1 MLIENFIANY
11 ARKKNEN
18 YLQFK
23 PSETIIIPRNKG
35 NVPTLL
41 YIHVPFC
48 EELCP
53 YCSFN
58 RVRFQEDLAR
68 AYFDALRKEIVMYKD
83 LGYDFKALYAGG
95 GTPTILID
103 ELEKTVLLI
112 REMFNI
118 TEISVETNPNHLT
131 QDNINKLREMGVNRL
146 SVGVQTFD
154 DGLLKT
160 IERYHKYGSGEDIKE
175 RLSYTQGNFQ
185 TLNVDMIFNFPTQS
199 MEILEKD
206 LSTIIELMVDQVTY
220 YPLMVSSFTKDIMNK
235 KLGTVDYD
243 RGNEF
248 YRKITEM
255 LSPQYK
261 ASTAWCFSRKD
272 KIFKSGATQATISSE
287 VFSSHSEREG
297 EAQPALQTKGAT
309 QARISSEVFSSHSER
324 EGEARSALQ
333 TKGATQARISSEV
346 FSSHSEREGEA
357 RSALQTKGATQA
369 RISSE
374 VFSSHSEREGEAQS
388 ALQTK
393 GATQARIS
401 SEVFSSHSE
410 REGEAQSALQTE
422 GATQAPV
429 IDEYVVNYEEYAGLG
444 SGSIGYLG
452 GSAYA
457 NTFDIKEYIDKINRG
472 SLPVIA
478 IKNFSMKE
486 RLCYDLLM
494 KLFGLSLDTQQLTQ
508 KHGVNA
514 YRYLWSEILF
524 FRLTGG
530 IEKKDSML
538 MLTKK
543 GQYYWVLMMREFFIG
558 VNNFRD
564 FCRAQ
569 NKT

>member
-1 MLIENFIANY
+1 MLIEKFIANY

-297 EAQPALQTKGAT
+297 EAQPALLA
-309 QARISSEVFSSHSER
+309 
-324 EGEARSALQ
+324 
-333 TKGATQARISSEV
+333 
-346 FSSHSEREGEA
+346 
-357 RSALQTKGATQA
+357 
-369 RISSE
+369 
-374 VFSSHSEREGEAQS
+374 
-388 ALQTK
+388 
-393 GATQARIS
+393 
-401 SEVFSSHSE
+401 
-410 REGEAQSALQTE
+410 E

-457 NTFDIKEYIDKINRG
+457 NTFDIKEYIDKINNG
-472 SLPVIA
+472 SLPVTA

>member
-272 KIFKSGATQATISSE
+272 KIFKSGATQALISSE

-297 EAQPALQTKGAT
+297 EAQ
-309 QARISSEVFSSHSER
+309 
-324 EGEARSALQ
+324 SALL
-333 TKGATQARISSEV
+333 TE
-346 FSSHSEREGEA
+346 
-357 RSALQTKGATQA
+357 GATQA

-374 VFSSHSEREGEAQS
+374 VFSSHSEREGEAQP
-388 ALQTK
+388 ALL
-393 GATQARIS
+393 A
-401 SEVFSSHSE
+401 
-410 REGEAQSALQTE
+410 E

>member
-272 KIFKSGATQATISSE
+272 KIFKSGATQA
-287 VFSSHSEREG
+287 
-297 EAQPALQTKGAT
+297 L
-309 QARISSEVFSSHSER
+309 
-324 EGEARSALQ
+324 
-333 TKGATQARISSEV
+333 
-346 FSSHSEREGEA
+346 
-357 RSALQTKGATQA
+357 
-369 RISSE
+369 ISSE

-388 ALQTK
+388 ALQ
-393 GATQARIS
+393 A
-401 SEVFSSHSE
+401 
-410 REGEAQSALQTE
+410 E

-457 NTFDIKEYIDKINRG
+457 NTFDIKEYIDKINNG
-472 SLPVIA
+472 SLPVTA

>member
-297 EAQPALQTKGAT
+297 EAQPALLA
-309 QARISSEVFSSHSER
+309 
-324 EGEARSALQ
+324 
-333 TKGATQARISSEV
+333 
-346 FSSHSEREGEA
+346 
-357 RSALQTKGATQA
+357 
-369 RISSE
+369 
-374 VFSSHSEREGEAQS
+374 
-388 ALQTK
+388 
-393 GATQARIS
+393 
-401 SEVFSSHSE
+401 
-410 REGEAQSALQTE
+410 E

-472 SLPVIA
+472 SLPIAA